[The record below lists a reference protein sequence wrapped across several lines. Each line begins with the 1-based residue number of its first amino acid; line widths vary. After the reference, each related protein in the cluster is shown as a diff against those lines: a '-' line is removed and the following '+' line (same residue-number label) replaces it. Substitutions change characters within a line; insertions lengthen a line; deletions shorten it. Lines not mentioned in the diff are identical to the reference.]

1 MRRARRGAFSLL
13 EVILA
18 TAILLGCLV
27 VLFELARLGGRQAR
41 GAEDLSTAQRICQT
55 KINRI
60 LAGLDYPEEVQE
72 EEVEGEPGW
81 YYSLETEPAEYPGLI
96 AVRVR
101 VTQDLTA
108 MRHPQEFALVRW
120 IRDPEA
126 GRGESLDRGLP
137 LLPGLP
143 GGTFP

>member
-1 MRRARRGAFSLL
+1 MRPARRAAFSLL

-18 TAILLGCLV
+18 TGILLGCLV
-27 VLFELARLGGRQAR
+27 VLFELARIGGRHAR
-41 GAEDLSTAQRICQT
+41 GAEDLSTAERICQT
-55 KINRI
+55 KINRL

-72 EEVEGEPGW
+72 EEVEDEPGW
-81 YYSLETEPAEYPGLI
+81 YYSVQTGPAEYPGLI

-101 VTQDLTA
+101 VTQDVAA

-126 GRGESLDRGLP
+126 GRDESLDRGLP
-137 LLPGLP
+137 LLPALR
-143 GGTFP
+143 GGGRP